1 MLILVNIPIN
11 SNNPRP
17 NQLKKSLKI
26 PEEIARSREL
36 KDIQYSGTKKG
47 QLIICK
53 ILHRKVKIEQHE
65 SH

>member
-1 MLILVNIPIN
+1 LLILVNMPTN

-26 PEEIARSREL
+26 PKEIDRSREL
-36 KDIQYSGTKKG
+36 KVIQCSGTKKG